1 MRTGINE
8 AVSERGVYG
17 AAGRMNR
24 TIRSTGTAR
33 LPFDAWNPVE
43 RETNSRK
50 IRNVSLMRFAI
61 RNMLWS
67 FIFIPQCCH
76 ADFLLP

>member
-1 MRTGINE
+1 
-8 AVSERGVYG
+8 
-17 AAGRMNR
+17 MNR

-43 RETNSRK
+43 RETNSLK
-50 IRNVSLMRFAI
+50 IRNVSLTRFAI

-67 FIFIPQCCH
+67 FIFIPHMLPCQ
-76 ADFLLP
+76 FLIALTLPGLMGHST